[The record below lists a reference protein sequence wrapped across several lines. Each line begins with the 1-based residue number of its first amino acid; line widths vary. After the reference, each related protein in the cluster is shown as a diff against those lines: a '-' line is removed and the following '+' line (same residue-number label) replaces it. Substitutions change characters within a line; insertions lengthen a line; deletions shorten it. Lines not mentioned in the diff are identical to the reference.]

1 MLQVRKFV
9 NGEMIAASLRNRI
22 KVKMEEE
29 NARIEAELEEV
40 RIK

>member
-1 MLQVRKFV
+1 
-9 NGEMIAASLRNRI
+9 MIAASLRNRI

-40 RIK
+40 RVK